1 MLLDKLRSDLKNF
14 MKTKQVVKKET
25 VQLLMNSVINTTK
38 EKKSSLTEQE
48 EFAIV
53 QKELKQNK
61 ESLEAF
67 KKGNREDLVMKS
79 EEAIELLYSY
89 LPKQLTPAEIE
100 VMVKENINELNIDI
114 NNKGLTMKSLMPL
127 FKGIADGRVVSQI
140 INKITSK

>member
-14 MKTKQVVKKET
+14 MKTKQVIKKET
-25 VQLLMNSVINTTK
+25 VQLLMNSIINATK
-38 EKKSSLTEQE
+38 EKKAPLTEQE

-79 EEAIELLYSY
+79 EEAIELLSSY

-100 VMVKENINELNIDI
+100 VMVNEKINELKIDI
-114 NNKGLTMKSLMPL
+114 TNKGLAMKSLMPL

>member
-1 MLLDKLRSDLKNF
+1 
-14 MKTKQVVKKET
+14 
-25 VQLLMNSVINTTK
+25 MNSIINATK

-61 ESLEAF
+61 ESLETF
-67 KKGNREDLVMKS
+67 RKGNREDLVIKS
-79 EEAIELLYSY
+79 AEAIELLYTY

-100 VMVKENINELNIDI
+100 GMVKKNINELNIDI
-114 NNKGLTMKSLMPL
+114 NNKGLAMKSLMPL